1 MKKPQQRNA
10 RARLAGMLRPS
21 AAIVV
26 LGALLFAAPSCER
39 AEEIQPEE
47 AAARPEATMAALQR
61 MKSLYETSV
70 WLQREETPNCYDDI
84 EEEIRRMD
92 DPRLL
97 FLIAL
102 YFDSVAFPRLTGPT
116 DEQAELRTP
125 EDEFYVN
132 EFQYCCTLNAHASAV
147 RDVAV
152 ARLEEWQRSP
162 ACSEQQRKEINAML
176 QYIHTVMPRLS
187 A

>member
-1 MKKPQQRNA
+1 MKKPQQRTA
-10 RARLAGMLRPS
+10 RARLTMVLLA
-21 AAIVV
+21 

-39 AEEIQPEE
+39 AEKIPPEE

-61 MKSLYETSV
+61 IKRLYETSV

-102 YFDSVAFPRLTGPT
+102 YFDSVAFPRLTGPSE
-116 DEQAELRTP
+116 EQFEERTP

-152 ARLEEWQRSP
+152 ARLEELQRSEKH
-162 ACSEQQRKEINAML
+162 SDQRRQEISAML
-176 QYIHTVMPRLS
+176 QYIHAVMPRPT